1 MSEPEFLEILEICL
15 IYIFKIENFFKMKVD
30 IQKKVR
36 IIQKS
41 METIRKSDKTLHT
54 ISFPRIA
61 QELNMPLEELTSFFI
76 NVEELFL
83 NEQKRINRKMEKF
96 LDDGIQNAKTAN
108 QAKELLESATSKLI
122 DLLPDHSD
130 LVFSASFYLP
140 QCIEERARAKKYYK
154 QAFRKIIKKGWPGK
168 IDSVLNRQTELVLL
182 SVYGFYEYCAKVS
195 QKERKAI
202 HKDFTNMINLHLQ
215 DRLFF

>member
-1 MSEPEFLEILEICL
+1 
-15 IYIFKIENFFKMKVD
+15 MKVD

>member
-1 MSEPEFLEILEICL
+1 
-15 IYIFKIENFFKMKVD
+15 MKVD
-30 IQKKVR
+30 IQKKVK

-41 METIRKSDKTLHT
+41 METIRKSDRTLHT
-54 ISFPRIA
+54 ISFPRLA
-61 QELNMPLEELTSFFI
+61 QELNMPLEELTSFFM
-76 NVEELFL
+76 NVEDLFL
-83 NEQKRINRKMEKF
+83 NEQKRVNRKMEKF
-96 LDDGIQNAKTAN
+96 LDNGIHNAKTAN
-108 QAKELLESATSKLI
+108 QAKELLESATLKLI

-140 QCIEERARAKKYYK
+140 KCIEERARAKKYYK

-168 IDSVLNRQTELVLL
+168 IDSVLDRQTELVLL

>member
-1 MSEPEFLEILEICL
+1 MR
-15 IYIFKIENFFKMKVD
+15 VD
-30 IQKKVR
+30 VQKKVR

-41 METIRKSDKTLHT
+41 MESIRRSDKTLHT
-54 ISFPRIA
+54 ISFPRLA
-61 QELNMPLEELTSFFI
+61 QELNMPLEELTFFFM
-76 NVEELFL
+76 NVEDLFL
-83 NEQKRINRKMEKF
+83 NEQKRVNRKMEKF

-108 QAKELLESATSKLI
+108 QAKELLETATLKLI
-122 DLLPDHSD
+122 ELLPDYSD

-140 QCIEERARAKKYYK
+140 KCIEERARAKKYYK

-168 IDSVLNRQTELVLL
+168 IDTVLERQTELVLL

-195 QKERKAI
+195 EKERKAI

>member
-1 MSEPEFLEILEICL
+1 
-15 IYIFKIENFFKMKVD
+15 MKVD
-30 IQKKVR
+30 IQKKVK

-41 METIRKSDKTLHT
+41 METIRKSDRTLHT
-54 ISFPRIA
+54 ISFPRLA
-61 QELNMPLEELTSFFI
+61 QELNMPLEELTSFFM
-76 NVEELFL
+76 NVEDLFL
-83 NEQKRINRKMEKF
+83 NEQKRVNRKMEKF
-96 LDDGIQNAKTAN
+96 LDEGIHNAKTAN
-108 QAKELLESATSKLI
+108 QAKELLESATLKLI

-168 IDSVLNRQTELVLL
+168 IDSVLDRQTDLVLL

-195 QKERKAI
+195 DKERKAI

>member
-1 MSEPEFLEILEICL
+1 
-15 IYIFKIENFFKMKVD
+15 MKVN
-30 IQKKVR
+30 IQKKVK

-41 METIRKSDKTLHT
+41 METIRKSDRTLHT
-54 ISFPRIA
+54 ISFPRLA
-61 QELNMPLEELTSFFI
+61 QELNMPLEELTSFFM
-76 NVEELFL
+76 NVEDLFL
-83 NEQKRINRKMEKF
+83 NEQKRVNRKMEKF
-96 LDDGIQNAKTAN
+96 LEEGLQNAKTAN
-108 QAKELLESATSKLI
+108 QAKELLESANLKLI
-122 DLLPDHSD
+122 DLLPDYSD

-168 IDSVLNRQTELVLL
+168 IDSVLDRQTELVLL
-182 SVYGFYEYCAKVS
+182 SVYGFYEYCSKVS

>member
-1 MSEPEFLEILEICL
+1 MR
-15 IYIFKIENFFKMKVD
+15 VD
-30 IQKKVR
+30 VQKKVR

-54 ISFPRIA
+54 ISFPRLA
-61 QELNMPLEELTSFFI
+61 QELNMPLEELTSFFM
-76 NVEELFL
+76 NVEDLFL
-83 NEQKRINRKMEKF
+83 NEQKRVNRKMEKF
-96 LDDGIQNAKTAN
+96 IDEGLKNAKTAN

-140 QCIEERARAKKYYK
+140 KCIEERARAKKYYR

-168 IDSVLNRQTELVLL
+168 IDSVLDRQTDLVLL

>member
-1 MSEPEFLEILEICL
+1 MR
-15 IYIFKIENFFKMKVD
+15 VD
-30 IQKKVR
+30 VQKKVR

-54 ISFPRIA
+54 ISFPRLA
-61 QELNMPLEELTSFFI
+61 KELNMPLEELTSFFI
-76 NVEELFL
+76 NVEDLFL
-83 NEQKRINRKMEKF
+83 NEQKRVNRKMEKF

-108 QAKELLESATSKLI
+108 QAKELLESATLKLVE
-122 DLLPDHSD
+122 LLPDHSD

-140 QCIEERARAKKYYK
+140 KCIEERARAKKYYK

-168 IDSVLNRQTELVLL
+168 IESVLDRQTDLVLL

-195 QKERKAI
+195 QKEQKAI

>member
-1 MSEPEFLEILEICL
+1 MR
-15 IYIFKIENFFKMKVD
+15 VD
-30 IQKKVR
+30 VQKKVR

-54 ISFPRIA
+54 ISFPRLA

-76 NVEELFL
+76 NVEDLFL
-83 NEQKRINRKMEKF
+83 NEQKRVNKKMEKF

-108 QAKELLESATSKLI
+108 QAKELLESATLKLI
-122 DLLPDHSD
+122 ELLPDYSD

-140 QCIEERARAKKYYK
+140 KCIEERARAKKYYK

-168 IDSVLNRQTELVLL
+168 IDTVLERQTDLVLL

-195 QKERKAI
+195 KKEGIAI

>member
-1 MSEPEFLEILEICL
+1 MR
-15 IYIFKIENFFKMKVD
+15 VD
-30 IQKKVR
+30 VQKKVR

-54 ISFPRIA
+54 ISFPRLA
-61 QELNMPLEELTSFFI
+61 QELNMPLEELTSFFM
-76 NVEELFL
+76 NVEDLFL
-83 NEQKRINRKMEKF
+83 NEQKRVNRKMEKI

-108 QAKELLESATSKLI
+108 QAKELLESATLKLVE
-122 DLLPDHSD
+122 LLPDHSD

-140 QCIEERARAKKYYK
+140 KCIEERARAKKYYK

-168 IDSVLNRQTELVLL
+168 IDTVLERQTELVLL

-195 QKERKAI
+195 QKEGIAI

>member
-1 MSEPEFLEILEICL
+1 MR
-15 IYIFKIENFFKMKVD
+15 VD
-30 IQKKVR
+30 VQKKVR

-54 ISFPRIA
+54 ISFPRLA

-76 NVEELFL
+76 NVEDLFL
-83 NEQKRINRKMEKF
+83 NEQKRVNKKMEKF

-108 QAKELLESATSKLI
+108 QAKELLESATLKLVE
-122 DLLPDHSD
+122 LLPDHSD

-140 QCIEERARAKKYYK
+140 KCIEERARAKKYYK

-168 IDSVLNRQTELVLL
+168 IDTVLERQTELVLL

-195 QKERKAI
+195 QKERTAI

>member
-1 MSEPEFLEILEICL
+1 MR
-15 IYIFKIENFFKMKVD
+15 VD
-30 IQKKVR
+30 VQKKVR

-54 ISFPRIA
+54 ISFPRLA
-61 QELNMPLEELTSFFI
+61 QELNMPLEELTSFFM
-76 NVEELFL
+76 NVEDLFL
-83 NEQKRINRKMEKF
+83 NEQKRVNRKMEKF

-108 QAKELLESATSKLI
+108 QAKELLESATLKLVE
-122 DLLPDHSD
+122 LLPDHSD

-140 QCIEERARAKKYYK
+140 KCIEERARAKKYYK
-154 QAFRKIIKKGWPGK
+154 QAFRKIIRKGWPGK
-168 IDSVLNRQTELVLL
+168 IDTVLERQTDLVLL

-195 QKERKAI
+195 KKEGIAI